1 MRSIVFRILAGL
13 LATVFG
19 WFLLTADLSKHSLT
33 AQVGF
38 WVIGIAFAASAL
50 FGEASAVKW
59 LGLWFGIGHGV
70 APPPET
76 IGDVKDKK
84 PT

>member
-13 LATVFG
+13 LATAVG

-38 WVIGIAFAASAL
+38 WVIGIAFAVSAL

-59 LGLWFGIGHGV
+59 LGLWFGIGHDV
-70 APPPET
+70 APPPVT
-76 IGDVKDKK
+76 SGDVKDRK